1 MGIFL
6 ALALVLTIDH
16 DSLIYDNVDVVE
28 INHCYGGDGEKRFT
42 QTIFWEWRN
51 LYPEGD
57 YIVVDWRIVKDQPQP
72 HPRKDYSKGG
82 YTLIWNDQGTWRR
95 VRSVS
100 MRETWTQYDPEL
112 DNRQIFPTAKRR
124 GLTKGK

>member
-6 ALALVLTIDH
+6 AFALSLTIDH
-16 DSLIYDNVDVVE
+16 DLLIYDSVDVIE
-28 INHCYGGDGEKRFT
+28 INHCYGSDGEKRFT
-42 QTIFWEWRN
+42 QTIFWEWKN
-51 LYPEGD
+51 FYPEGN

-112 DNRQIFPTAKRR
+112 DNRQIFPTARRR